1 MQMKQTNREKGY
13 SELRMKKKEI
23 PVNPVTVA
31 VTFVSLNDHEATVL
45 YHLVIALILTCNP
58 TTSKK

>member
-13 SELRMKKKEI
+13 SELQMKKKEI
-23 PVNPVTVA
+23 RVNPVTVA

-45 YHLVIALILTCNP
+45 GSCSV
-58 TTSKK
+58 